1 MKKLLFTG
9 LSALTLA
16 ALLAACAPEA
26 PAPSETTPPP
36 ETTPASESV
45 RPLTQE
51 EVAAVNEAFASW
63 TEEDGVT
70 IATPVSGFF
79 TSYYDDVTRLDFAA
93 FLQYFPAAGTLS
105 AGDEG

>member
-1 MKKLLFTG
+1 MKKRLLSG

-36 ETTPASESV
+36 ETSPASEPA
-45 RPLTQE
+45 RALTQE

-63 TEEDGVT
+63 TEENPLRLGGVR
-70 IATPVSGFF
+70 G
-79 TSYYDDVTRLDFAA
+79 
-93 FLQYFPAAGTLS
+93 AGANPL
-105 AGDEG
+105 

>member
-1 MKKLLFTG
+1 MGETECMKRYFLPL
-9 LSALTLA
+9 LSALILA

-36 ETTPASESV
+36 ETSPASEPA
-45 RPLTQE
+45 RALTQE

-63 TEEDGVT
+63 TEENGVT

-79 TSYYDDVTRLDFAA
+79 TSYPVIMMT
-93 FLQYFPAAGTLS
+93 
-105 AGDEG
+105 